1 MIPFT
6 ATAHGYSRFLF
17 LAKKLWLTKV
27 LPRRIYIDER
37 AAWLRDG
44 RREILLAIA
53 NTTLSRFAHT

>member
-1 MIPFT
+1 
-6 ATAHGYSRFLF
+6 

-37 AAWLRDG
+37 AVWLRDG